1 MINVEEM
8 RGEGVYAVKLIVP
21 NVDRHEAAKELAA
34 YNQFID
40 ETTRHDAWN
49 KKRNKDNYWN
59 MSTEDRAVW
68 NVENPEPET
77 HPYDSHAAL
86 ERVMNLLTWI
96 AADPKEGPS
105 IFTKKPAKAA
115 DDDE

>member
-40 ETTRHDAWN
+40 ETTQYDAW
-49 KKRNKDNYWN
+49 KTKRDKDKYWSMN
-59 MSTEDRAVW
+59 VEDRAVW
-68 NVENPEPET
+68 NAENPEPVIHT
-77 HPYDSHAAL
+77 YDRNAAL

-96 AADPKEGPS
+96 AADPKEGPT
-105 IFTKKPAKAA
+105 IFTKKPEKAV
-115 DDDE
+115 DGNE